1 MRALLS
7 LKHCR
12 GALDTH
18 SALLDTRAYAL
29 ESRPTFSTAGMLNKA
44 RVKAL
49 LAPALYDPLCTECS
63 RRYISKSL
71 NKKRYMYI
79 SIGKLI
85 HRES

>member
-1 MRALLS
+1 MRALLALTQALLS

-29 ESRPTFSTAGMLNKA
+29 ESRPTFSTAGILNKA

-49 LAPALYDPLCTECS
+49 LAPALYDPCVQNVPEG
-63 RRYISKSL
+63 I
-71 NKKRYMYI
+71 
-79 SIGKLI
+79 
-85 HRES
+85 